1 MQLSKSIS
9 RSLSRSIARGISGGA
24 SLYRAFLTAQGD
36 GTGIATLRLE
46 SSEDTVIMIEG
57 SGRFYT
63 DAAGTLNES
72 TEWNLTAGALRTI
85 YIRQPSDSSNLVF
98 VRPDLIIG
106 IGSIGVYGW
115 ESYATAPLFS
125 INISKLLFLQILRIN
140 DYTTI
145 TGALPVNLTYLYLRG
160 DNINWTY
167 TGALPVNLTIL
178 YLYGDNINWTYTGAL
193 PVNLTYLYLRGDN
206 INWTYTGA
214 LPVNLTTLY
223 LYGDNINWTYTTI
236 EGTATINIFD
246 LIKFR
251 TEKLTSA
258 EMVTLLTSMT
268 NKVGGFPSTVTIND
282 YADYTNPP
290 QSVIDA
296 VALLRSTKSI
306 TTVNLGA

>member
-9 RSLSRSIARGISGGA
+9 RSLSRSIAMGISGGV

-106 IGSIGVYGW
+106 IGAIGVYGW

-145 TGALPVNLTYLYLRG
+145 TGALPVNLTYLH
-160 DNINWTY
+160 
-167 TGALPVNLTIL
+167 
-178 YLYGDNINWTYTGAL
+178 
-193 PVNLTYLYLRGDN
+193 LRGDN